1 MKRIVLAVLLW
12 ASLLGCVAGCASDE
26 VSSNQQTTEH
36 ENEQSNQE
44 LLDFLDQMQKDDQE
58 IEKIQFY
65 VEYEDIHREL
75 KQSGEYANEFW
86 HDAMIMITVD
96 CNYDLAVDEDWYKA
110 CADTELKTLNTAFF
124 NEYSDELSEDHFSV
138 WVIAPAL
145 YFQYDHT
152 DDTMSEALADFY
164 ADYAVLKR
172 LVGLEYVTSI
182 NIGYYYSV
190 PGSYFD
196 EDE

>member
-1 MKRIVLAVLLW
+1 MKKMILALLLC
-12 ASLLGCVAGCASDE
+12 ASLLGSVAGCANDE
-26 VSSNQQTTEH
+26 INGNQQTTH
-36 ENEQSNQE
+36 QENEQSNQE
-44 LLDFLDQMQKDDQE
+44 LLDFFDQMQKDDQE

-65 VEYEDIHREL
+65 VMYEDLHHEL
-75 KQSGEYANEFW
+75 KQSGEYANEIW
-86 HDAMIMITVD
+86 HDASIMITVD

-110 CADTELKTLNTAFF
+110 CADTELKTLNMAFF
-124 NEYSDELSEDHFSV
+124 NAYSDQLSGDHFSV

-152 DDTMSEALADFY
+152 DATMSEALADFY

-172 LVGLEYVTSI
+172 LADLEYVTSI
-182 NIGYYYSV
+182 SIGYHYGV

>member
-1 MKRIVLAVLLW
+1 MKRIILAVRLW

-65 VEYEDIHREL
+65 VEYEDIHHEL

-152 DDTMSEALADFY
+152 DATLSEALADFY

-172 LVGLEYVTSI
+172 LADLEYVTSI
-182 NIGYYYSV
+182 SIGYHYSV